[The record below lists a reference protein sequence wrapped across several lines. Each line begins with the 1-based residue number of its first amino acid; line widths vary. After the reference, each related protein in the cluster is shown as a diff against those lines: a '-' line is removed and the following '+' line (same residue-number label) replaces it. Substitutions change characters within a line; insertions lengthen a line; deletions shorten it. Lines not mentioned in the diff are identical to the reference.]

1 MSTADLERLVADA
14 RRPGCGWSGAC
25 PANPGSRRRPAD
37 DLEVV
42 GEAANGVD
50 AVELAHSTRP
60 DVVVKDIRMPE
71 LDGLEATRQIV
82 ADGDLA
88 GVRVLVLTTFE
99 VDEYVLRALRAGAG
113 GFLGKGA
120 GPRELADAIRL
131 VARGDA
137 LLSPTA
143 TRSLITRFLAR
154 PDRTDGAVPELLKVL
169 TQREREIVALVA
181 TGLSND
187 EIAGRLF
194 LAESAVGPQRLRE
207 VHHHARHPR
216 PGRPRPP
223 APCG

>member
-1 MSTADLERLVADA
+1 MTVRVVLADDQTLIRAGVSSLIDA
-14 RRPGCGWSGAC
+14 
-25 PANPGSRRRPAD
+25 AD

-42 GEAANGVD
+42 GEAANGIE
-50 AVELAHSTRP
+50 AVELARSTRP
-60 DVVVKDIRMPE
+60 DVVVMDIRMPE

-82 ADGDLA
+82 ADDGLA

-99 VDEYVLRALRAGAG
+99 VDEYVLRALRAGAS
-113 GFLGKGA
+113 GFLGKGV

-143 TRSLITRFLAR
+143 TRGLITRFLAR

-181 TGLSND
+181 TGMSND
-187 EIAGRLF
+187 EIAERLF
-194 LAESAVGPQRLRE
+194 LAESTVKTHLKRSMAKLG
-207 VHHHARHPR
+207 ARDR
-216 PGRPRPP
+216 AQVVVIAFQTGLVT
-223 APCG
+223 ASG